1 MKPVVWDWSWQAVC
15 WKAGNFYP
23 IFQGKCYPRY
33 NTSRILKT
41 AWVYGWLLILER
53 FVASIFTRIFI
64 IHIIS
69 SRFILVN
76 IFLRSSFGW
85 NIPVAY
91 KKKINQFFLRSIAN
105 SHTLARL
112 HCRGTRMDGM
122 LELRCSYGNTILLQ
136 KCVWDNSETLT
147 QQAWPCLR
155 CVITL
160 PAGLVTSYF
169 SHVHLHPPL
178 SYFTP

>member
-1 MKPVVWDWSWQAVC
+1 ME
-15 WKAGNFYP
+15 Y
-23 IFQGKCYPRY
+23 
-33 NTSRILKT
+33 TSCLQ
-41 AWVYGWLLILER
+41 
-53 FVASIFTRIFI
+53 
-64 IHIIS
+64 
-69 SRFILVN
+69 
-76 IFLRSSFGW
+76 
-85 NIPVAY
+85 
-91 KKKINQFFLRSIAN
+91 KKINQFFLRSIAN

-169 SHVHLHPPL
+169 SHVHLHLPLVILHCSNSNKHPRHQPLWDPLLVCRRVVPPCFTQFDNTLIPTLPNKKGWWCIFIMIFKKSLNPL
-178 SYFTP
+178 SASMLV